1 MRESKEG
8 QDVGTEV
15 LICETIGSAKCHIR
29 TVRLILMARRYVT
42 QSSTHGEGKPL
53 LDAQFMLT
61 PPCKRTLSR
70 SRDLYSTVSGPRWLV
85 RDRFMANMLPA
96 I

>member
-42 QSSTHGEGKPL
+42 QSTHAGRPVHADSAVQA
-53 LDAQFMLT
+53 DAL
-61 PPCKRTLSR
+61 
-70 SRDLYSTVSGPRWLV
+70 
-85 RDRFMANMLPA
+85 
-96 I
+96 

>member
-1 MRESKEG
+1 MPYEDRE
-8 QDVGTEV
+8 T
-15 LICETIGSAKCHIR
+15 HIDGKA
-29 TVRLILMARRYVT
+29 LRYPVY
-42 QSSTHGEGKPL
+42 THGEGKPL

-70 SRDLYSTVSGPRWLV
+70 SRDLYSTVSGPRRLV

>member
-1 MRESKEG
+1 MNREQRIAEMRESKEG

-29 TVRLILMARRYVT
+29 TVRLILMARRYVNSVYAGPVHADSAV
-42 QSSTHGEGKPL
+42 QA
-53 LDAQFMLT
+53 DA
-61 PPCKRTLSR
+61 
-70 SRDLYSTVSGPRWLV
+70 LY
-85 RDRFMANMLPA
+85 